1 MEDERVASVA
11 TNRSP
16 GDSDRWATAR
26 PLQVVS
32 TTRESSDVSET
43 PPEAASGQSERHLNV
58 AFGIERFGLL
68 PIRVPALAMAIA
80 LLLVVAAAFGIE
92 RIQIDDSLSQLFRSN
107 TPEFAQFEQVS
118 HQFPSNEYDALVI
131 VEGKDLLSRDSIEK
145 LRSLVTDLQLIDG
158 ARGVISLFSARG
170 PPKSGEIPAPLFP
183 DPLPE
188 GAAYD
193 AAVRNAMDNDLVRG
207 KLLSEDGTLALVVL
221 ALDPDVVE
229 SDKLTAVVDDIRKT
243 AADDLADSGLSV
255 QLSGVPVMQLEIR
268 KALERDRLVYNGI
281 GFLAGCAIAIL
292 FFRRASFMAV
302 AAGPPLLA
310 IVMALGALGWL
321 GFRLNMFLNVMTPL
335 IMVISF
341 SDSMQLTF
349 AARDRIMAGEDK
361 LTAFRNAIIVVG
373 PACGLSHPPPG
384 LSFLALLLS
393 DSDLIRTFGEA
404 GFISTAIA
412 LVTVLSLVPV
422 LGVLLVRNEAAFVAG
437 LKASDPGV
445 DALRRFCAAI
455 ASQMVRRP
463 GLYSLIALVVVCSL
477 ATVYLGLQPHYRL
490 ADQVPDKEQAIQ
502 GNNRLDAKL
511 TGANPIDVLIKLPPG
526 ADLYSPETLD
536 TIAEVHRTLEEQRG
550 IGNVWSPETLRRW
563 LAEKLGKSDVDTFR
577 HYIQLLPKYLV
588 RRFVSQDQKEII
600 VSGRVPDKDASRL
613 LPIVDSLD
621 TALNAVRATHPGYT
635 IAITGLSVIAARN
648 SAAMISR
655 LNRGLTL
662 EFAFIAV
669 FIGLA
674 FRSLAVMLASVLPG
688 VFPVVAAGALL
699 RLIGDGLQLYS
710 VVALTVSFG
719 LGLSATIQFMNRMWR
734 EDRADQDP
742 AIAVQRATVLV
753 GPALIITSIV
763 LACGLAALYFSS
775 LPPLR
780 LFGWLSSFA
789 MLAALVADF
798 LILRPAIT
806 FLMRLTRRDALHR
819 GQSQS
824 EPRLSLG
831 AHWKE

>member
-373 PACGLSHPPPG
+373 PACVLTHATPG
-384 LSFLALLLS
+384 
-393 DSDLIRTFGEA
+393 R
-404 GFISTAIA
+404 
-412 LVTVLSLVPV
+412 
-422 LGVLLVRNEAAFVAG
+422 
-437 LKASDPGV
+437 
-445 DALRRFCAAI
+445 
-455 ASQMVRRP
+455 
-463 GLYSLIALVVVCSL
+463 
-477 ATVYLGLQPHYRL
+477 
-490 ADQVPDKEQAIQ
+490 
-502 GNNRLDAKL
+502 
-511 TGANPIDVLIKLPPG
+511 
-526 ADLYSPETLD
+526 
-536 TIAEVHRTLEEQRG
+536 
-550 IGNVWSPETLRRW
+550 
-563 LAEKLGKSDVDTFR
+563 
-577 HYIQLLPKYLV
+577 
-588 RRFVSQDQKEII
+588 
-600 VSGRVPDKDASRL
+600 
-613 LPIVDSLD
+613 
-621 TALNAVRATHPGYT
+621 
-635 IAITGLSVIAARN
+635 
-648 SAAMISR
+648 
-655 LNRGLTL
+655 
-662 EFAFIAV
+662 
-669 FIGLA
+669 
-674 FRSLAVMLASVLPG
+674 
-688 VFPVVAAGALL
+688 
-699 RLIGDGLQLYS
+699 
-710 VVALTVSFG
+710 
-719 LGLSATIQFMNRMWR
+719 
-734 EDRADQDP
+734 
-742 AIAVQRATVLV
+742 
-753 GPALIITSIV
+753 
-763 LACGLAALYFSS
+763 
-775 LPPLR
+775 
-780 LFGWLSSFA
+780 
-789 MLAALVADF
+789 
-798 LILRPAIT
+798 
-806 FLMRLTRRDALHR
+806 
-819 GQSQS
+819 
-824 EPRLSLG
+824 
-831 AHWKE
+831 